1 MSIVFLPKG
10 SPSHTAKSR
19 PGARPS
25 SSSSQADRVYHV
37 GPQGIPEEFSYKLLH
52 GYPARSSHDWFPA
65 IYHDFSWCF
74 LWFSIDF
81 GDLPAMMT
89 SQVWKHHQKHQDDP
103 PTSTMLASTKRSSKH
118 QGKHCPSHP
127 HAATTTKNNSELPH
141 WKQPGNPIRILQRP
155 LPLCCGLPG
164 AGRKFFYMQ
173 CFPSCQNHEKRPSML
188 HNGVTSCIFGG
199 FLKWGYPQV
208 IQSSRMTM

>member
-89 SQVWKHHQKHQDDP
+89 SQVWKHHQKTPGWSTNIHHVGIHQ
-103 PTSTMLASTKRSSKH
+103 T
-118 QGKHCPSHP
+118 
-127 HAATTTKNNSELPH
+127 
-141 WKQPGNPIRILQRP
+141 
-155 LPLCCGLPG
+155 
-164 AGRKFFYMQ
+164 
-173 CFPSCQNHEKRPSML
+173 
-188 HNGVTSCIFGG
+188 
-199 FLKWGYPQV
+199 V
-208 IQSSRMTM
+208 IQTPRQALSKSSTRSNNNKKQLRIATLKAAWKSNKNSSTTSSIVLRPTGCWTKVFLHAMFSKLSKPWKKDLQCCIMG